1 MTYEAQ
7 AKESGKTAVQIIE
20 LHMARCVRSYGVAPC
35 TAAIGTTGTDR
46 CYNTSATCQD
56 RANFLSDP
64 FIYRFASQRIDDL
77 QSPGEPP
84 TFPTL
89 LSVKTAPTILTPGK
103 GLGVRSSVTV
113 TVQDHPW
120 TDVGCDPYRTLR
132 SYDPQAQGTFW
143 GRWLNRNRFYEN
155 RRLDV
160 LTGFI
165 NDDGSFDLANFKR
178 RSYII
183 TKISGPSAAGIVTIE
198 AKDPLKLADGE
209 KAKWPKA
216 SLAILNATINEL
228 ATSVVVDDPDLDLT
242 YWWNAGQRY
251 IRCEEEIMLATGASG
266 IGTASVTLTVT
277 RGSMPAWYDFSQNV
291 AAPHDADASV
301 QPCWLW
307 DQAMVYD
314 IVYFLLN
321 DVAQIDPAY
330 LPLTEW
336 EDEIDAGFQYL
347 EFSTLLTE
355 PVEVKALLTEITELG
370 VLLWWHERE
379 QKVLMKGLRFQ
390 QLIGPQ
396 INDDVSIIKESVSVT
411 EDDKSLTTQVWI
423 YFDVTWPLA
432 NPEQLRTYRNVDIR
446 ANLDR
451 ETADEYGRPAIRA
464 ITTRWLP
471 RSQAGVAVEIG
482 STLLR
487 QYQDVRKAIA
497 FAMDPKDDAYWV
509 GDTVGIATRYVQDAA
524 GLPAAKNYLITQAEE
539 VVGDSGMI
547 LRYVATELFSFVR
560 VGVITHPSNPGGPVD
575 PNPAPP
581 DYSLASA
588 SEKNKWAFICYDTPP
603 SGPQFLDGSQA
614 YQII

>member
-7 AKESGKTAVQIIE
+7 AQESGKTAVQIIE
-20 LHMARCVRSYGVAPC
+20 LHMERCVNSYGVAPC
-35 TAAIGTTGTDR
+35 TAAIGTTGSDR

-56 RANFLSDP
+56 RPNLSTTP

-77 QSPGEPP
+77 QAPGEPP

-103 GLGVRSSVTV
+103 GLGVRASVSVTI
-113 TVQDHPW
+113 QDHPW
-120 TDVGCDPYRTLR
+120 TDVGCDPYRLLR
-132 SYDPQAQGTFW
+132 SYDPLAQGTFW

-155 RRLDV
+155 RRIDI

-165 NDDGSFDLANFKR
+165 NGDGTYDPANFKR

-183 TKISGPSAAGIVTIE
+183 TKISGPNAAGMVTID
-198 AKDPLKLADGE
+198 ARDPLKLADGE

-216 SLAILNATINEL
+216 SQAILDATINKL
-228 ATSVVVDDPDLDLT
+228 VTTVVVDDPELDLT

-251 IRCEEEIMLATGASG
+251 LRCEEEIMRATAASG
-266 IGTASVTLTVT
+266 IGTATVTLTVV

-291 AAPHDADASV
+291 AEPHDADASV

-321 DVAQIDPAY
+321 DVAQIPTAY
-330 LPLTEW
+330 LPLSEW
-336 EDEIDAGFQYL
+336 QDEIDAGFQYL

-355 PVEVKALLTEITELG
+355 PMAVKDLLTEITELG
-370 VLLWWHERE
+370 VLIWWHERE

-396 INDDVSIIKESVSVT
+396 INDDVSIVKESVGIT
-411 EDDKSLTTQVWI
+411 EDEKNLTTQVWI

-487 QYQDVRKAIA
+487 QYQDVRKALA

-539 VVGDSGMI
+539 IVGDSGMLI
-547 LRYVATELFSFVR
+547 RYVATELFSFVR
-560 VGVITHPSNPGGPVD
+560 VGVITHPSDPGGPVD

-581 DYSLASA
+581 DYSLATA
-588 SEKNKWAFICYDTPP
+588 NDKNRWTFICYNTPP